1 MEDKMARE
9 DLQKEILTVEKIRLD
24 YKQLFFKQFA
34 LAMGAVI
41 LAVFVLGIFFILL
54 VYFADDLLGF
64 VDYVRLISGI
74 CILGL
79 GVYILIS
86 RAFADIHS
94 YFIIK
99 NAKFT
104 VTTGIL
110 IARRIVTVRAWRPV
124 QLRIFVFESYK
135 DFGIANGTYNAF
147 SSRFRMKEQE
157 FYDNA
162 REGDV
167 FYIIAKKNR
176 KILLV
181 YNTKLF
187 EYKPLG

>member
-1 MEDKMARE
+1 MARE
-9 DLQKEILTVEKIRLD
+9 DLQREILTVEKIRLD
-24 YKQLFFKQFA
+24 YKQQFFKQFTLA
-34 LAMGAVI
+34 LAAVI
-41 LAVFVLGIFFILL
+41 LAAFVLGMFIFIFVSL
-54 VYFADDLLGF
+54 VCFAGDLLGF
-64 VDYVRLISGI
+64 SECVILLFII
-74 CILGL
+74 CVLGL
-79 GVYILIS
+79 GVYIMIS
-86 RAFADIHS
+86 GAFADIHS

-104 VTTGIL
+104 VTTVIL
-110 IARRIVTVRAWRPV
+110 TDRYIKIK
-124 QLRIFVFESYK
+124 RIFPPIILRVLIFEKYK
-135 DFGIANGTYNAF
+135 DFLIIEGTYNAF
-147 SSRFRMKEQE
+147 SNRFRMKEQE

>member
-1 MEDKMARE
+1 MARE
-9 DLQKEILTVEKIRLD
+9 DLQREILTVEKIRLD
-24 YKQLFFKQFA
+24 YKQQFFKQFTLA
-34 LAMGAVI
+34 LAAVI
-41 LAVFVLGIFFILL
+41 LAAFVLGMFIFIFVSL
-54 VYFADDLLGF
+54 VCFAGDLLGF
-64 VDYVRLISGI
+64 SECVILLFII
-74 CILGL
+74 CVLGL
-79 GVYILIS
+79 GVYIMIS
-86 RAFADIHS
+86 GAFADIHS

-110 IARRIVTVRAWRPV
+110 TDRYIKIK
-124 QLRIFVFESYK
+124 RIFPPIILRVLIFEKYK
-135 DFGIANGTYNAF
+135 DFLIIEGTYNAF
-147 SSRFRMKEQE
+147 SNRFRMKEQE

>member
-1 MEDKMARE
+1 MARE
-9 DLQKEILTVEKIRLD
+9 DLQREILTVEKIRLD
-24 YKQLFFKQFA
+24 YRQQFFKQFILA
-34 LAMGAVI
+34 LAAVI
-41 LAVFVLGIFFILL
+41 LAAFVLGMFIFIFVSL
-54 VYFADDLLGF
+54 VCFAGDLLGF
-64 VDYVRLISGI
+64 SECVILLFII
-74 CILGL
+74 CVLGL
-79 GVYILIS
+79 GVYIMIS
-86 RAFADIHS
+86 GAFADIHS

-157 FYDNA
+157 FYDKEKQANPFA
-162 REGDV
+162 V
-167 FYIIAKKNR
+167 
-176 KILLV
+176 
-181 YNTKLF
+181 
-187 EYKPLG
+187 

>member
-1 MEDKMARE
+1 MARE
-9 DLQKEILTVEKIRLD
+9 DLQREILTVEKIRLD

>member
-1 MEDKMARE
+1 MARE
-9 DLQKEILTVEKIRLD
+9 DLQREILTVEKIRLD
-24 YKQLFFKQFA
+24 YKQQFFKQFTLA
-34 LAMGAVI
+34 LAAVI
-41 LAVFVLGIFFILL
+41 LAAFVLGMFIFIFVSL
-54 VYFADDLLGF
+54 VCFAGDLLGF
-64 VDYVRLISGI
+64 SECVILLFII
-74 CILGL
+74 CVLGL
-79 GVYILIS
+79 GVYIMIS
-86 RAFADIHS
+86 GAFADIHS

-167 FYIIAKKNR
+167 FYIITKKNR
-176 KILLV
+176 QILLL

>member
-1 MEDKMARE
+1 MARE

-24 YKQLFFKQFA
+24 YKQQFFKQFTLA
-34 LAMGAVI
+34 LAAVI

-110 IARRIVTVRAWRPV
+110 TDRYIKIK
-124 QLRIFVFESYK
+124 RIFPPIILRVLIFEKYK
-135 DFGIANGTYNAF
+135 DFLIIEGTYNAF
-147 SSRFRMKEQE
+147 SNRFRMKEQE

-167 FYIIAKKNR
+167 FYIITKKNR
-176 KILLV
+176 QILLL

>member
-1 MEDKMARE
+1 MA
-9 DLQKEILTVEKIRLD
+9 
-24 YKQLFFKQFA
+24 A
-34 LAMGAVI
+34 
-41 LAVFVLGIFFILL
+41 FVLGMFIFIFVSL
-54 VYFADDLLGF
+54 VCFAGDLLGF
-64 VDYVRLISGI
+64 SECVILLFII
-74 CILGL
+74 CVLGL
-79 GVYILIS
+79 GVYIMIS
-86 RAFADIHS
+86 GAFADIHS

-167 FYIIAKKNR
+167 FYIITKKNR
-176 KILLV
+176 QILLL

>member
-1 MEDKMARE
+1 MARE
-9 DLQKEILTVEKIRLD
+9 DLQREILTVEKIRLD
-24 YKQLFFKQFA
+24 YKQLFFKQFDLE
-34 LAMGAVI
+34 LAGVI
-41 LAVFVLGIFFILL
+41 LAAFVLGMFIFTFVSL
-54 VYFADDLLGF
+54 VCFAGDLLGF
-64 VDYVRLISGI
+64 SECVILLFII
-74 CILGL
+74 CVLGL

-86 RAFADIHS
+86 GAFADIHS

-110 IARRIVTVRAWRPV
+110 LARRIVSVRAWRPV
-124 QLRIFVFESYK
+124 RLRIFVFESYK

-162 REGDV
+162 REDDV

-187 EYKPLG
+187 EYKLRG

>member
-1 MEDKMARE
+1 MARE
-9 DLQKEILTVEKIRLD
+9 DLQREILTVEKIRLD

-34 LAMGAVI
+34 LELAGVI
-41 LAVFVLGIFFILL
+41 LAAFVLGMFIFTFVSL
-54 VYFADDLLGF
+54 VCFAGDLLGF
-64 VDYVRLISGI
+64 VDYVMLISGI
-74 CILGL
+74 CIFGL
-79 GVYILIS
+79 FVYILIS
-86 RAFADIHS
+86 GAFADIHS

-124 QLRIFVFESYK
+124 RLRIFVFESYK
-135 DFGIANGTYNAF
+135 
-147 SSRFRMKEQE
+147 E

>member
-1 MEDKMARE
+1 MARE
-9 DLQKEILTVEKIRLD
+9 DLQREILTVEKIRLD
-24 YKQLFFKQFA
+24 YKQQFFKQFTLA
-34 LAMGAVI
+34 LAAVI
-41 LAVFVLGIFFILL
+41 LAAFVLGMFIFIFVSL
-54 VYFADDLLGF
+54 VCFAGDLLGF
-64 VDYVRLISGI
+64 SECVILLFII
-74 CILGL
+74 CVLGL
-79 GVYILIS
+79 GVYIMIS
-86 RAFADIHS
+86 GAFADIHS

-110 IARRIVTVRAWRPV
+110 TDRYIKIK
-124 QLRIFVFESYK
+124 RIFPPIILRVLIFEKYK
-135 DFGIANGTYNAF
+135 DFLIIEGTYNAF
-147 SSRFRMKEQE
+147 SNRFRMKEQE

-167 FYIIAKKNR
+167 FYIITKKNR
-176 KILLV
+176 QILLL

>member
-1 MEDKMARE
+1 MARE
-9 DLQKEILTVEKIRLD
+9 DLQREILTVEKIRLD

-34 LAMGAVI
+34 LELAGVI
-41 LAVFVLGIFFILL
+41 LAAFVLGMFIFTFVSL
-54 VYFADDLLGF
+54 VCFAGDLLGF
-64 VDYVRLISGI
+64 SECVILLFII
-74 CILGL
+74 CVLGL

-86 RAFADIHS
+86 GAFADIHS

-110 IARRIVTVRAWRPV
+110 TDRYIKIK
-124 QLRIFVFESYK
+124 RIFPPIILRVLIFEKYK
-135 DFGIANGTYNAF
+135 DFLIIEGTYNAF
-147 SSRFRMKEQE
+147 SNRFRMKEQE

-167 FYIIAKKNR
+167 FYIITKKNR
-176 KILLV
+176 QILLL